1 MPGTPPRPTRQREH
15 LEPQFVVHAGK
26 ANKMRAFLTSAVGT
40 DKAQD
45 LIPRPSGYESAAGRI
60 RWYPLGSVTVLLPQL
75 FAHSPGL
82 QHPLVAVNFL
92 SRVSAM

>member
-1 MPGTPPRPTRQREH
+1 
-15 LEPQFVVHAGK
+15 
-26 ANKMRAFLTSAVGT
+26 MRAFLTSAVGT

-82 QHPLVAVNFL
+82 QHPAG
-92 SRVSAM
+92 SRQFPFSRERHVSF